1 MAKKKNLFDQF
12 PPVSTE
18 EWKEKIISDLK
29 GADFKKLV
37 WKTGH
42 GIEVMPFY
50 REEDLGS
57 LIAGDTLPG
66 EFPYRRGIKTISNSW
81 LIRQDIKVTGYSE
94 ANSKALEIL
103 MKGVDSIG
111 FIIQD
116 PSTINR
122 ENFSLLLKDIQPGAI
137 ELNFRS
143 EGKAKEILE
152 IITGIC
158 YDRNIDPANLRGA
171 IEADPLGRLM
181 KNGTLCIPPK
191 NGFDYL
197 AELTRDS
204 LGFPRFRTID
214 IKASD
219 IDNAGGDMV
228 QELAFAISMG
238 CEYMAQLTDR
248 GISSDEAASKIRF
261 TFGIGSNY
269 FPEMAKLRAARI
281 LWSAV
286 LKGFC
291 NDKYPEME
299 IHCVTTRWNKTV
311 FDPYVNMLRSQTEA
325 MSAVLGGTNSLTVEP
340 FDAAYR
346 EPDAFSERISRNQQL
361 ILKEEARFDKVAD
374 PSAGSY
380 YIEKLTDLLAEA
392 AWKMY
397 LETEEQGGF
406 LSALQKGIVQK
417 NISESASKKKKDVAT
432 RRKILLGTN
441 QYPNSREKLPR
452 TDTSVI
458 QGNANPSGTEVEPIK
473 IFRGAEDYEAI
484 RMTVESS
491 GRKPHVFLLPVGNP
505 VMRKARAQFSSGF
518 FACGGYKVTDNNGFD
533 SVESGISAAID
544 ARPDIVVICSSDEE
558 YATTAPEINK
568 NLKDKCI
575 VVVAGNPACSDELKS
590 AGIEYF
596 IHIKSDVP
604 ETLRHFNSKL
614 RLINALS
621 PQAVEDETKIQY

>member
-18 EWKEKIISDLK
+18 AWKAKIISDLK

-42 GIEVMPFY
+42 GVEVMPFY

-57 LIAGDTLPG
+57 LLAGDSLPG
-66 EFPYRRGIKTISNSW
+66 EFPYRRGTKTNDNSW
-81 LIRQDIKVTGYSE
+81 LIRQDIIVSDYRE
-94 ANSKALEIL
+94 ANSKALDML
-103 MKGVDSIG
+103 MKGVDSLG
-111 FIIQD
+111 FIIRD
-116 PSTINR
+116 PSGITR
-122 ENFSLLLKDIQPGAI
+122 ENFELLHKDIFTDAI

-143 EGKAKEILE
+143 EGKAKEILS
-152 IITGIC
+152 ILAGIC
-158 YDRNIDPANLRGA
+158 SESSAGFNNLKGA

-191 NGFDYL
+191 EGFDYL
-197 AELTRDS
+197 ADLTKKS
-204 LGFPRFRTID
+204 LEFPLFRTID

-219 IDNAGGDMV
+219 IDNAGGDMI
-228 QELAFAISMG
+228 QELAFALSMG
-238 CEYMAQLTDR
+238 CEYMVQLTDR
-248 GISSDEAASKIRF
+248 GIGSEDAASKIRF

-269 FPEMAKLRAARI
+269 FPEIAKLRAARI

-291 NDKYPEME
+291 KENCPPME

-311 FDPYVNMLRSQTEA
+311 FDPYVNMLRNQTEA
-325 MSAVLGGTNSLTVEP
+325 MSAILGGTNSLTIEP

-346 EPDAFSERISRNQQL
+346 EADAFSERISRNQQL
-361 ILKEEARFDKVAD
+361 ILKEEARFDKVSD

-392 AWKMY
+392 AWKLY

-406 LSALQKGIVQK
+406 LSALQKGYVQK
-417 NISESASKKKKDVAT
+417 NISESASQKKKDVAT

-441 QYPNSREKLPR
+441 QYANPREKLPQQDSIVKLE
-452 TDTSVI
+452 T
-458 QGNANPSGTEVEPIK
+458 PSGTEVEPIK

-484 RMTVESS
+484 RMSVESS
-491 GRKPHVFLLPVGNP
+491 GKKPHVFLLPVGNP
-505 VMRKARAQFSSGF
+505 LMRKARAQFSSVF

-533 SVESGISAAID
+533 SVEAGISAAID
-544 ARPDIVVICSSDEE
+544 TKADIVVICSSDEE
-558 YATTAPEINK
+558 YATAAPEIYN

-575 VVVAGNPACSDELKS
+575 VVVAGNPACAEDLKA
-590 AGIEYF
+590 AGMEHF
-596 IHIKSDVP
+596 IHLKSDVP
-604 ETLRHFNSKL
+604 ETLRQFSLKL
-614 RLINALS
+614 GINTM
-621 PQAVEDETKIQY
+621 Q

>member
-12 PPVSTE
+12 PPISTE
-18 EWKEKIISDLK
+18 EWKEKIHSDLK
-29 GADFKKLV
+29 GVDFKKLI

-57 LIAGDTLPG
+57 LIAGDSLPG
-66 EFPYRRGIKTISNSW
+66 EFPYRRGTKTGGNTW
-81 LIRQDIKVTGYSE
+81 LIRQDIKVTGYNE
-94 ANSKALEIL
+94 ANTKALDIL

-111 FIIQD
+111 FIIHN
-116 PSTINR
+116 PSSINR
-122 ENFSLLLKDIQPGAI
+122 ENFNLLLNDIQPGAI

-143 EGKAKEILE
+143 EGQAKEILE
-152 IITGIC
+152 AVTAISSE
-158 YDRNIDPANLRGA
+158 RNIDPAILKGA

-181 KNGTLCIPPK
+181 KNGTLCIPPE

-197 AELTRDS
+197 AELTTKS
-204 LGFPRFRTID
+204 LGLPLFRTID

-219 IDNAGGDMV
+219 IDNAGADMV

-248 GISSDEAASKIRF
+248 GISSEDAASKIRF
-261 TFGIGSNY
+261 TFGTGSNY
-269 FPEMAKLRAARI
+269 FPEIAKLRAARI

-286 LKGFC
+286 LQGFC
-291 NDKYPEME
+291 TERCPEME
-299 IHCVTTRWNKTV
+299 IHCITTRWNKTL

-392 AWKMY
+392 AWKLY
-397 LETEEQGGF
+397 LEVEAQGGF
-406 LSALQKGIVQK
+406 LSALRKGFVQK
-417 NISESASKKKKDVAT
+417 NISESASQKKKDVAT

-441 QYPNSREKLPR
+441 QYPNSREKLPLASTAVLSGR
-452 TDTSVI
+452 LKTP
-458 QGNANPSGTEVEPIK
+458 GNEFEPIHL
-473 IFRGAEDYEAI
+473 FRGSEDYEAI
-484 RMTVESS
+484 RMSVESS
-491 GRKPHVFLLPVGNP
+491 GKKPHVFLLPVGNP
-505 VMRKARAQFSSGF
+505 LMRKARAQFSTGF
-518 FACGGYKVTDNNGFD
+518 FACGGYKITDNNGFD
-533 SVESGISAAID
+533 SVESGISAAIE
-544 ARPDIVVICSSDEE
+544 AEPDIVVICSSDEE
-558 YATTAPEINK
+558 YATAAPEIYS
-568 NLKDKCI
+568 NLKERCI
-575 VVVAGNPACSDELKS
+575 VVIAGNPSCSDELKA
-590 AGIEYF
+590 AGIEHF
-596 IHIKSDVP
+596 IHLKSDVP
-604 ETLRHFNSKL
+604 GTLAHFSTKL
-614 RLINALS
+614 GMNNALS
-621 PQAVEDETKIQY
+621 RQAVEDETKIPY

>member
-12 PPVSTE
+12 PPVTTE
-18 EWKEKIISDLK
+18 EWKGKILSDLK

-66 EFPYRRGIKTISNSW
+66 EFPYRRGTKTNNNNW
-81 LIRQDIKVTGYSE
+81 LIRQDIKVKDYCE
-94 ANSKALEIL
+94 ANSKALDML
-103 MKGVDSIG
+103 MKGVDSLG
-111 FIIQD
+111 FIIGD
-116 PSTINR
+116 PSGINR
-122 ENFSLLLKDIQPGAI
+122 ENFDLLLKDILIDAV

-143 EGKAKEILE
+143 EGKAKEVL
-152 IITGIC
+152 GIVAAIC
-158 YDRNIDPANLRGA
+158 SERSIGSGDLKGA

-191 NGFDYL
+191 EGFDYL
-197 AELTRDS
+197 ADLTKRS
-204 LGFPRFRTID
+204 LGFPLFKTID

-228 QELAFAISMG
+228 QELAFALSMG
-238 CEYMAQLTDR
+238 CEYMVQMTER
-248 GISSDEAASKIRF
+248 GIGSEEAASKIRF

-269 FPEMAKLRAARI
+269 FPEIAKLRAARI

-291 NDKYPEME
+291 KENCPPME

-311 FDPYVNMLRSQTEA
+311 FDPYVNMLRNQTEA

-346 EPDAFSERISRNQQL
+346 EADVFSERISRNQQL
-361 ILKEEARFDKVAD
+361 ILKEEARFDKVSD

-392 AWKMY
+392 AWKLY

-406 LSALQKGIVQK
+406 LSALQKGFVQK
-417 NISESASKKKKDVAT
+417 NISESASQKKKDVAT

-441 QYPNSREKLPR
+441 QYANSREKLPQADSIVKS
-452 TDTSVI
+452 TKSSAID
-458 QGNANPSGTEVEPIK
+458 VEPIK
-473 IFRGAEDYEAI
+473 IFRGAEDYETI
-484 RMTVESS
+484 RMSVESS
-491 GRKPHVFLLPVGNP
+491 GKKPHVFLLPLGNP
-505 VMRKARAQFSSGF
+505 LMRKARAQFSSVF
-518 FACGGYKVTDNNGFD
+518 FACGGYRVTDNHGFE
-533 SVESGISAAID
+533 SVESGVSAAID
-544 ARPDIVVICSSDEE
+544 AKPDIVVICSSDEE
-558 YATTAPEINK
+558 YATAAPEIYN

-575 VVVAGNPACSDELKS
+575 VVVAGNPACAEELRS
-590 AGIEYF
+590 AGIVNF
-596 IHIKSDVP
+596 IHVKSDVP
-604 ETLRHFNSKL
+604 ETLRQFNLKFG
-614 RLINALS
+614 INTM
-621 PQAVEDETKIQY
+621 Q